1 MPWLRSNVLIYLVRK
16 YPQANAILCST
27 GGIPEKY
34 RKVLKCWVGI
44 KALLGSPIFRC
55 IHHLSRCE
63 NLSACKYDFSNPCKD
78 MEGSLWVSSWTFFSQ
93 MVLSPHGF
101 IRYSL
106 QKLTEASS
114 FLSLRK
120 FTKPICAPA
129 QQRMW
134 PLEKPHFWSAASSL
148 WCRSHLFALTTCQKD
163 WISARWEQIWDPICQ
178 FAARVYSRCLY
189 FAYISMLFYEISN
202 SNFFSL
208 VGAAK
213 SECWNGKALPSQF
226 I

>member
-1 MPWLRSNVLIYLVRK
+1 MRYPAMSALVLTI
-16 YPQANAILCST
+16 
-27 GGIPEKY
+27 
-34 RKVLKCWVGI
+34 
-44 KALLGSPIFRC
+44 
-55 IHHLSRCE
+55 
-63 NLSACKYDFSNPCKD
+63 DF
-78 MEGSLWVSSWTFFSQ
+78 G
-93 MVLSPHGF
+93 
-101 IRYSL
+101 YSL
-106 QKLTEASS
+106 QKLSESFS

-120 FTKPICAPA
+120 FTKLICAPTHE
-129 QQRMW
+129 RFW

-163 WISARWEQIWDPICQ
+163 WISAHWEQIWDPICQ

-202 SNFFSL
+202 SNSVSL

-226 I
+226 IETPRCQCACHQQKSARRHRLKLGKSAITGGCHELCLCERWCFVTRMILKGDRSDRDVLNI